1 MCLLRS
7 SPYVCVC
14 VCVCVRGITVQEKLE
29 KERNLMTA
37 KLVEEEGKRDSMAK
51 VIQVAETK
59 CAELANAD
67 ETLEDLLSQLQP
79 LVTNCRSKLKP
90 SNHTER

>member
-1 MCLLRS
+1 M
-7 SPYVCVC
+7 
-14 VCVCVRGITVQEKLE
+14 RGITVQEKLE

-37 KLVEEEGKRDSMAK
+37 KLVEEEGRRDSMAK

-59 CAELANAD
+59 CAELASAD

-79 LVTNCRSKLKP
+79 LVSNCQSKLKP
-90 SNHTER
+90 SSHTEG